1 MLQYSAELRGQPF
14 CLWMT
19 DLSLPDTVGHLFGIP
34 INILPLIMAVTMIV
48 QMRMTPQA
56 GERSQRI
63 IMNLM
68 PLMFFLFCYNFA
80 SALALYWTT
89 QNLISIRRLPMPVL
103 SAAKKKKPGFFQRMM
118 DQQRVALEEQQRKA
132 KGRNM
137 RNITPKK

>member
-1 MLQYSAELRGQPF
+1 
-14 CLWMT
+14 
-19 DLSLPDTVGHLFGIP
+19 
-34 INILPLIMAVTMIV
+34 
-48 QMRMTPQA
+48 MTPQA

-89 QNLISIRRLPMPVL
+89 QNLISIGQTALIRRLPMPVL